1 MTRTKPPVVT
11 GPAQFPNKPFIS
23 RELRLTYEALR
34 RSIQER
40 FLNTHGVSYPHW
52 AYLRVLWETDGM
64 TQSSL
69 SKAAA
74 RVGSNTVA
82 IVNGM
87 VKAGY
92 VKRVPSES
100 DRRTIHI
107 FLTPEG
113 RALRTKLHPKGRSV
127 EEVALANIPPKH
139 VTILR
144 ETLKKMRAN
153 LGE

>member
-1 MTRTKPPVVT
+1 MLFR
-11 GPAQFPNKPFIS
+11 
-23 RELRLTYEALR
+23 
-34 RSIQER
+34 
-40 FLNTHGVSYPHW
+40 
-52 AYLRVLWETDGM
+52 
-64 TQSSL
+64 SSL

-107 FLTPEG
+107 FLTPAG

-127 EEVALANIPPKH
+127 EEVALANIPPRH
-139 VTILR
+139 VAILR
-144 ETLKKMRAN
+144 DTLKRMRVN